1 MVGALVQVLEEVRW
15 RYPSVRIS
23 CSSIDG
29 NTLRVLACTQ
39 PASMRSLPE
48 PPVVGYPVRALGKAL
63 ASTDELW
70 CVSVRDDAR
79 LEGVGIEIL
88 GRDTVAT
95 VILPVRRGD
104 DVVGMI
110 RMDAVEAGGLPPRAV
125 EALRVSLPA
134 AELAVELSHERAA
147 TREAKRQ
154 LEYQKA
160 KVAALRGALST
171 LLVGV
176 RSKTTDL
183 DDARRRDLD
192 GLLGEGAEQLGALLR
207 DLEEPSGD
215 FQWRPAPM

>member
-1 MVGALVQVLEEVRW
+1 MVGALVQILEEIRW

-23 CSSIDG
+23 CCSVDG
-29 NTLRVLACTQ
+29 STLRVLACTQ
-39 PASMRSLPE
+39 PVSMQPLPE
-48 PPVVGYPVRALGKAL
+48 PPVVGRPVRALVDTL
-63 ASTDELW
+63 SSRDELW

-79 LEGVGIEIL
+79 LAGVGVEIL

-95 VILPVRRGD
+95 VILPVRRAGE
-104 DVVGMI
+104 VAGLL
-110 RMDAVEAGGLPPRAV
+110 RMDAIEAGGLPPRAV
-125 EALRVSLPA
+125 EAMRAGLPA
-134 AELAVELSHERAA
+134 AELAVELVHERSA

-160 KVAALRGALST
+160 KVSALRGVLSS

-192 GLLGEGAEQLGALLR
+192 GLLGEGAQQLGALLS
-207 DLEEPSGD
+207 DLEDPSGE
-215 FQWRPAPM
+215 FQWRPS